1 MFYSCVKSQTDCIM
15 ATGSPGVKQI
25 PAGEETSDE
34 CAGKKKSKFQTFKK
48 FFGKRKKKEPPA
60 SSRDSNL
67 KPSQSS
73 SDVSTAEPQN
83 IAFNSP
89 SDLGSKGSMGNKA
102 LSHDSVFI
110 SEPASENTTDDR
122 LSQETTPGKVK
133 ALQLQLQANIRVGSS
148 PQVIAKKTGDD
159 AGAVSE
165 DDGLPQSPPEIST
178 LHEVLTCSSGKS
190 FRPVEHRSSLSLGGT
205 DSEDEQLSSESLS
218 RPVSPLSSILLPV
231 DFNLPAST
239 LGCLD
244 NSAARHKIFLN
255 PRRHRD
261 RAKRSKIAGEVR
273 AVREQLPRL
282 SEEESST
289 EQLLEASPFD
299 PSSEGLDNIFLKEQ
313 VPGISGDAEKLDIAE
328 QPQRASR
335 TPSEVTENVA
345 ALNKYSLEDTEIFSP
360 NDENVSTP
368 EHRKKEGGVGE
379 DGIEEEKMVPYP
391 EYGSTGDSE
400 IQEHM
405 TALSSNELDV
415 TSEEVIESATCQTD
429 TGLALVLISDTSEP
443 NTHRN
448 ELASKD
454 QEYSLKPENQSENKA
469 LARNIPLGADVTAAS
484 GNETNVIISET
495 GLSIDSAQIQL
506 LTSRTPA
513 EREVALCDSLEHIA
527 LQITPVTTEDQQPS
541 PQELSPKQAHP
552 LDNREEAQS
561 NLHQSIL
568 TVGSDLS
575 THSIQES
582 IATPHKVAVEN
593 SSEDTV
599 INLLDKSNPSMECI
613 CQVSANDFEAPSIS
627 VNSAVN
633 DQIPVTC
640 TQATKTSKETDDIT
654 KSQHKTTKT
663 PVRFTIAP
671 AWQRSLSGGSSAK
684 EDTAARCAATST
696 IKAELFE
703 KTTEEQTCLGRVRSA
718 SSPISSE
725 DIDINTDIPR
735 TPKKQCD
742 SMSQS
747 TELPFGVKLKRASSF
762 SKHSDENVSNSQK
775 SDSSVQQV
783 SLVKDLQ
790 NSENAGKTL
799 QIHLGPRKSSLIQC
813 DLQEEKD
820 LHRTKPEEPP
830 KKNHTPKS
838 LEKSIN
844 KPMTSATSEPVWVS
858 MAKLKQKG
866 FQEHPLAKEESA
878 TETAGTATVTGKVV
892 NSEIEGFRKSGFIS
906 VVDQER
912 SSHVAVSPTTAD
924 VGTAPPATTSAPALE
939 KGPRQPPGLQPTL
952 QSSAEPPWLS
962 LAKKK
967 AKAWSEMP
975 QIVQ

>member
-1 MFYSCVKSQTDCIM
+1 M

-48 FFGKRKKKEPPA
+48 FFGKKKKKEPPA
-60 SSRDSNL
+60 SSRDGHL

-110 SEPASENTTDDR
+110 SEPASENTTGDR

-133 ALQLQLQANIRVGSS
+133 ALQLQLQSNIRVGSS
-148 PQVIAKKTGDD
+148 PQVITKKTGDD
-159 AGAVSE
+159 PGAVSE

-178 LHEVLTCSSGKS
+178 FHEVLTCSSSKS

-218 RPVSPLSSILLPV
+218 RPISPLSSILVPV

-255 PRRHRD
+255 PRRHRE
-261 RAKRSKIAGEVR
+261 RAKRNKIAVEAR
-273 AVREQLPRL
+273 ATREQLPRL

-299 PSSEGLDNIFLKEQ
+299 PSSEGNIVHKEQ
-313 VPGISGDAEKLDIAE
+313 VSGISGDAQKSDIAE
-328 QPQRASR
+328 QPQHASR
-335 TPSEVTENVA
+335 TPSEVTKNLA
-345 ALNKYSLEDTEIFSP
+345 ALNKSSLEETEIFSP
-360 NDENVSTP
+360 NDGNVSTP
-368 EHRKKEGGVGE
+368 KSCNLGYRKKEDGVAE
-379 DGIEEEKMVPYP
+379 NLVEEEKIVHYH
-391 EYGSTGDSE
+391 ECGSTDESP
-400 IQEHM
+400 IQEHT
-405 TALSSNELDV
+405 TASSSIEFSV
-415 TSEEVIESATCQTD
+415 TSEMVTDSAICQTD
-429 TGLALVLISDTSEP
+429 TGLASVLIGDMSEL

-448 ELASKD
+448 ELPSKD
-454 QEYSLKPENQSENKA
+454 QEYSLRPANQSENKA
-469 LARNIPLGADVTAAS
+469 LARNISSGADVTATS
-484 GNETNVIISET
+484 GNESIVIISET
-495 GLSIDSAQIQL
+495 DLSVDRTQIQL
-506 LTSRTPA
+506 LLSRTPA
-513 EREVALCDSLEHIA
+513 EKEVTFCDSLEHVA
-527 LQITPVTTEDQQPS
+527 PKITSVTAEDQQPS
-541 PQELSPKQAHP
+541 PQELSPKEAQP
-552 LDNREEAQS
+552 LDNKEEAQS
-561 NLHQSIL
+561 NLQQSIPID
-568 TVGSDLS
+568 GSHLS
-575 THSIQES
+575 THSIQEGTD
-582 IATPHKVAVEN
+582 TPHKVVVDN
-593 SSEDTV
+593 RSEDTV
-599 INLLDKSNPSMECI
+599 KSSLNKSNTSMERI
-613 CQVSANDFEAPSIS
+613 SQVSGSDFETPPIS
-627 VNSAVN
+627 VNSVET

-640 TQATKTSKETDDIT
+640 TQTTKTSKASDEMTQ
-654 KSQHKTTKT
+654 SQHKSTKT

-684 EDTAARCAATST
+684 EDAAVRCAATST

-703 KTTEEQTCLGRVRSA
+703 KTTEEQSYPGRVRSA
-718 SSPISSE
+718 SSPSSSA

-742 SMSQS
+742 SISQS
-747 TELPFGVKLKRASSF
+747 TELPFGVRLKRASSF
-762 SKHSDENVSNSQK
+762 SKHSDENISDSQK
-775 SDSSVQQV
+775 PDSSVQQV
-783 SLVKDLQ
+783 SLAKDLQ
-790 NSENAGKTL
+790 KSENAGKTL
-799 QIHLGPRKSSLIQC
+799 QMHLGLRKSSLHQS

-820 LHRTKPEEPP
+820 LHSTRPEELP
-830 KKNHTPKS
+830 KKNLTPKS

-844 KPMTSATSEPVWVS
+844 KPMTNATSEPVWVS

-866 FQEHPLAKEESA
+866 FQEHPLAKEQSA
-878 TETAGTATVTGKVV
+878 TETVGTTTITGKVI
-892 NSEIEGFRKSGFIS
+892 NYEIEEGFRKSGFIS
-906 VVDQER
+906 IVDQEKPTLDV
-912 SSHVAVSPTTAD
+912 SSTAAAVGP
-924 VGTAPPATTSAPALE
+924 APPATTPAPAVE
-939 KGPRQPPGLQPTL
+939 KGSRQHPGHQATL